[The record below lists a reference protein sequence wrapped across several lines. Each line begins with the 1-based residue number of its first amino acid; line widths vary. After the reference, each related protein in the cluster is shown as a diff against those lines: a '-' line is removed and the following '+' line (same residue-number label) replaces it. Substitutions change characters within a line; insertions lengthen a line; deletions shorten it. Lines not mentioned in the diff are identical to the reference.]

1 MTNTDGRRLTHDQLT
16 ELRRRGVAAVQD
28 GEDPEV
34 VARALGVNRST
45 IYGWLALYRSGGWDR
60 LDAKKRGGRR
70 PLLDGKALTWI
81 YRTVT
86 DGDPRQFKFKFALWT
101 SRMIGEVIYRQ
112 FGIKLSKAS
121 VCRLLNQL
129 GLSAQRPL
137 WRAYQQN
144 PEVVDRWLR
153 EVFPDIEARAKQRRA
168 TIWFGDEAGVRSD
181 AHAGKTWGKR
191 GQTPVVS
198 STGARFGLNLISAV
212 NRQGGFRFMCVD
224 GRVNAG
230 VFIEFLKRL
239 LHNSPKPIF
248 LIVDGHPAHK
258 AKKVQEFVASVSPR
272 LELYYLP
279 PYAPE
284 LNPDELVWND
294 LKNNC
299 IGRQAISG
307 PDHLKSSVISFLR
320 FLQKTPVRVASYFLA
335 PTTQYAAGL

>member
-1 MTNTDGRRLTHDQLT
+1 VDTDARKLTHDQLT
-16 ELRRRGVAAVQD
+16 ELRRRGVAAVQA
-28 GEDPEV
+28 GQSPEI
-34 VARALGVNRST
+34 VARALGVDRST

-70 PLLDGKALTWI
+70 PLLDGKALTWV

-101 SRMIGEVIYRQ
+101 SKMIGEVIHKK
-112 FGIKLSKAS
+112 FGIRLSKAS
-121 VCRLLNQL
+121 VCRLLGQL

-144 PEVVDRWLR
+144 PEIVDRWLR
-153 EVFPDIEARAKQRRA
+153 EVFPEIETRAKRRRA
-168 TIWFGDEAGVRSD
+168 AIWFGDEAGIRSD

-191 GQTPVVS
+191 GQTPIVS
-198 STGARFGLNLISAV
+198 STGARFGMNLISAV

-224 GRVNAG
+224 GRVNAE

-239 LHNSPKPIF
+239 LHNADKPIF
-248 LIVDGHPAHK
+248 LIVDGHPSHK
-258 AKKVQEFVASVSPR
+258 AKKVREFVTSVSPR

-279 PYAPE
+279 PYSPE

-299 IGRQAISG
+299 VGRQAHAG
-307 PDHLKSSVISFLR
+307 PGQLKCSVISYMR
-320 FLQKTPVRVASYFLA
+320 HLQKTPARVASYFLA
-335 PTTQYAAGL
+335 PTTRYAAGL